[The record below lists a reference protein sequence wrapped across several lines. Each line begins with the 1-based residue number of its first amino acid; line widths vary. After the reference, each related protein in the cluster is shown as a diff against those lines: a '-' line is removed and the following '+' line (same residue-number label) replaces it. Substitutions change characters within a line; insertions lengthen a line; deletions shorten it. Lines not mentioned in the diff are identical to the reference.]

1 MINLSSLNAAKRF
14 EVCQVQVF
22 VYISKRF
29 GLCWCF
35 IMMKYASLTKSLTK
49 IINPYG
55 HEINS

>member
-35 IMMKYASLTKSLTK
+35 IMMKYASLTKVGRKL
-49 IINPYG
+49 
-55 HEINS
+55 